1 MRLGTKILLLTLAAT
16 VGLSG
21 TVIWLV
27 TRDVTA
33 REVDRARHTIKWAV
47 SGYFASV
54 DERLIRDARLVNLLM
69 HETPNRAQLSRLE
82 EGAADDQPFAQRQ
95 LADEICGRLIQDEL
109 NFAGINPAFHVILN
123 SRGDLRVARTSDEPA
138 LAKALAAQN
147 WPQDEVI
154 SSNTLNPIRKYLWIN
169 NSLYLAMGVPIR
181 MNQGD
186 EPSHAYFVGYHINDQ
201 WLSKLLSL
209 VRQDASR
216 REESVSVISA
226 WFLVDGNIVA
236 RATSS
241 ADFNAAVPDRAAA
254 IVTASAKSRADEQ
267 REEIQFTSNGE
278 RFVGESVIFNPSQNV
293 QGILAVVN
301 SLDQQLAPLR
311 RLQRNIAILAIV
323 IIIIALIFARFLAR
337 LIAAPIEQVVA
348 GTERIAAG
356 NFDQPLAINRRD
368 EIGQLATSF
377 NSMAAGLKQR
387 DLIKDTF
394 GKFVSPR
401 LVEDFLTDPSRLALS
416 RRVQS
421 VLMSD
426 LENFAP
432 MSERLRPEDL
442 VALLNEYLGRSADIV
457 SNHGGIVDKFIA
469 DAVVAF
475 WGPPFSDDHA
485 TLACRAALALVQST
499 NNMAKACQKLNIAPL
514 RVRIGIATGEVLAGI
529 IGSAAKQDYTVIG
542 DIANLAARLEGVNKI
557 YKTQILA
564 TAATMQAAQDK
575 IVFRKLDTLRVIGRS
590 EPVELFEVLAESST
604 ASGTLI
610 DLTRRYA
617 QALEPYQQ
625 RNWPAAAA
633 AFKALSS
640 AFPDDLPATVM
651 AARCEWFGA
660 SPPDASWDGVW
671 QQESK

>member
-33 REVDRARHTIKWAV
+33 RETDRARHTIKWAV

-54 DERLIRDARLVNLLM
+54 DEWHQRDARLVHLLM
-69 HETPNRAQLSRLE
+69 EEPVARSQLSSLEEDDAEVRRFAQAQL
-82 EGAADDQPFAQRQ
+82 AQE
-95 LADEICGRLIQDEL
+95 LFGRGVQIEL
-109 NFAGINPAFHVILN
+109 THAGISPSFHVLLN
-123 SRGDLRVARTSDEPA
+123 SRGNLLFTNAIDNPA
-138 LAKALAAQN
+138 LSKALASQT
-147 WPQDEVI
+147 WPFESVLGSD
-154 SSNTLNPIRKYLWIN
+154 PFARKYLWVN
-169 NSLYLAMGVPIR
+169 NALYLALAVPVR
-181 MNQGD
+181 TTLGE
-186 EPSHAYFVGYHINDQ
+186 EPNLAYFVGYRVDDQ
-201 WLSKLLSL
+201 WLGKLLHV
-209 VRQDASR
+209 VREDASR
-216 REESVSVISA
+216 REESLGVISA

-241 ADFNAAVPDRAAA
+241 GDSGAALPDRAAA
-254 IVTASAKSRADEQ
+254 IVTASAKSRAAEQ

-301 SLDQQLAPLR
+301 SLDQQLVPLR

-323 IIIIALIFARFLAR
+323 IIIIALIIARFLAR
-337 LIAAPIEQVVA
+337 LIAGPIEQVVA
-348 GTERIAAG
+348 GTQRIASG
-356 NFDQPLAINRRD
+356 IFDQPLTIKRRD
-368 EIGQLATSF
+368 EIGQLAVSF

-401 LVEDFLTDPSRLALS
+401 LVEDFLTDPRRLQLS
-416 RRVQS
+416 RRVQT

-426 LENFAP
+426 LENFTP
-432 MSERLRPEDL
+432 MTERLRPEDL
-442 VALLNEYLGRSADIV
+442 VALLNDYLGRAADIV
-457 SNHGGIVDKFIA
+457 SAHGGIVDKFIA

-475 WGPPFSDDHA
+475 WGPPFSDDHS
-485 TLACRAALALVQST
+485 TLACRAALALVRCTSE
-499 NNMAKACQKLNIAPL
+499 MADACQRLNIRPL

-529 IGSAAKQDYTVIG
+529 IGSSAKQDYTVIG

-564 TAATMQAAQDK
+564 TSATAQAAKDS
-575 IVFRKLDTLRVIGRS
+575 ILFRKLDTVRVIGRS
-590 EPVELFEVLAESST
+590 EPVEVFQVLADS
-604 ASGTLI
+604 ASAPPQCL
-610 DLTRRYA
+610 DLRQRYA
-617 QALEPYQQ
+617 EALQLYEN
-625 RNWPAAAA
+625 RNWSAAASAFA
-633 AFKALSS
+633 ALAS
-640 AFPDDLPATVM
+640 AFPEDAPAAVM
-651 AARCEWFGA
+651 AARCNHFITT
-660 SPPDASWDGVW
+660 PPDLNWDGIW